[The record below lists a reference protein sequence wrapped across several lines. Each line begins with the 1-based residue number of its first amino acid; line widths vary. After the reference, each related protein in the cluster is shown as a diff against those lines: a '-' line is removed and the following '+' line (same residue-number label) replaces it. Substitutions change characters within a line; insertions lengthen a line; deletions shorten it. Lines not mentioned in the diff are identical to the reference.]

1 MKGNRKDRFE
11 TALNSFP
18 DSARSLLRRLPQ
30 QGGKLSPETCNEL
43 MSLLDVSQEVLMI
56 RLLPLAK
63 VFSVAPISEFHV
75 GAVALAA
82 KGTSDI
88 QINLYLGANMEFKN
102 LALSTTLHSEQA
114 AVMNAWHRE
123 DGCLKAIAISEP
135 PCGYCR
141 QFLNELFAGTEL
153 MVLWPVGEGNAYHR
167 KRLSEILPAAFT
179 PSDLGND
186 RGLMAP
192 YPSTRKLRLVECH
205 SDDPTVLAALSAA
218 EASYAPYTGNLAGCA
233 LQTQEGEVVS
243 GSYVESVA
251 YNPSISPLLAVILRL
266 NLMSLKEK
274 HAIDRIVLVEKPTRI
289 RQMDFVEMLIRS
301 WAPAIELEYHIA
313 EEEE

>member
-88 QINLYLGANMEFKN
+88 QINLYLGANMVQN
-102 LALSTTLHSEQA
+102 
-114 AVMNAWHRE
+114 RR
-123 DGCLKAIAISEP
+123 P
-135 PCGYCR
+135 
-141 QFLNELFAGTEL
+141 
-153 MVLWPVGEGNAYHR
+153 
-167 KRLSEILPAAFT
+167 
-179 PSDLGND
+179 
-186 RGLMAP
+186 
-192 YPSTRKLRLVECH
+192 
-205 SDDPTVLAALSAA
+205 
-218 EASYAPYTGNLAGCA
+218 
-233 LQTQEGEVVS
+233 
-243 GSYVESVA
+243 
-251 YNPSISPLLAVILRL
+251 
-266 NLMSLKEK
+266 
-274 HAIDRIVLVEKPTRI
+274 
-289 RQMDFVEMLIRS
+289 
-301 WAPAIELEYHIA
+301 
-313 EEEE
+313 